1 MTSPSGRPAGMWLDI
16 GPAALRAGALH
27 AATLHPSPRLRA
39 TPFLRPAL
47 VTEPVFAPSSPVNR
61 LGAGAGRRN
70 SDGWH
75 IAVAWGPGSAVGSA
89 HIAGRNA

>member
-47 VTEPVFAPSSPVNR
+47 VTEPVFACE
-61 LGAGAGRRN
+61 
-70 SDGWH
+70 
-75 IAVAWGPGSAVGSA
+75 
-89 HIAGRNA
+89 